1 MKITLISLILEN
13 FKGVKN
19 FEFVPSGKNA
29 AVYGTNASGKTTLAD
44 AYYWLLFG
52 KDSSGAANFDVKT
65 IGTSGLDYSVEG
77 IIEVD
82 GERHRLKRVLNEK
95 WERKRGDT
103 EKKLK
108 GNTTTYFI
116 DGVPVKE
123 KDFKAF
129 IENDL
134 VSEKTYQML
143 TDPDYFAGKLD
154 WKTRRN
160 QLIEWFA
167 DVSDSDIIS
176 AHQNLK
182 QIEQILN
189 GRTVEDTQKCIQAD
203 RKKINEQLQS
213 IPGRI
218 DEQQRNITAIS
229 SLVNGDEPQRLN
241 ELLKE
246 KSQLE
251 TQINTVGTDER
262 LSNAKAKVAEIKLE
276 IMSAKS
282 EYISKTRIEIDTKAL
297 DSLRKSK
304 LSAENDL
311 FRLEQDKNRYNIQ
324 LENIS
329 KQGMKYNEDFKRISA
344 EQYQGSNICPCCG
357 QLLPEDKI
365 QSAITEFNL
374 QKSTKLE
381 EIKTACQKLKNDRSD
396 LRKKIEDT
404 VCSIAL
410 IQEKIKDLTDSI
422 EHTEKSV
429 SSVIP
434 FEKTEEYERLSM
446 KLLDAEEEME
456 VTEIQ
461 TDFTEIKSKIS
472 DMEKEIARL
481 RSIIASQSSIS
492 MYEKRIEELKQQEK
506 EYGLM
511 MAKSENDLMLIEE
524 FIKTKCAEVERLIND
539 HFKAVKWKLF
549 DLQVN
554 GGINDCCEATVD
566 GVDYSTNL
574 NSAAKINAGL
584 DIINAVSGVIN
595 VSVPIWIDNAESIVD
610 IISTDSQTIRLIV
623 SEEYQKLFVKEI

>member
-1 MKITLISLILEN
+1 MKITLISLVLEN
-13 FKGVKN
+13 FKGIQK
-19 FEFVPSGKNA
+19 FEFVPDGKST
-29 AVYGTNASGKTTLAD
+29 AVFGTNASGKTTIAD

-77 IIEVD
+77 VIEVD
-82 GERHRLKRVLNEK
+82 GERHTLKRVLNEK

-123 KDFKAF
+123 KDFKSF
-129 IENDL
+129 IENEL

-154 WKTRRN
+154 WKSRRN

-167 DVSDSDIIS
+167 DVSDSDIVS
-176 AHQNLK
+176 AHPNLK
-182 QIEQILN
+182 PLEQILN
-189 GRTVEDTQKCIQAD
+189 GRTVEESQKCIQAD
-203 RKKINEQLQS
+203 RRKINEKLQT
-213 IPGRI
+213 IPSRI

-229 SLVNGDEPQRLN
+229 SLINGDEQQRLD

-251 TQINTVGTDER
+251 TQINTAGTDER
-262 LSNAKAKVAEIKLE
+262 ISQAKAKVAEIKLE
-276 IMSAKS
+276 IMNAKA
-282 EYISKTRIEIDTKAL
+282 EYLSRTSIETDTKAL

-311 FRLEQDKNRYNIQ
+311 FRLLQEKDIYNIR
-324 LENIS
+324 LENIA
-329 KQGMKYNEDFKRISA
+329 KQGMKYNEDFKKISA
-344 EQYQGSNICPCCG
+344 EQYSGSNVCPCCG

-374 QKSTKLE
+374 QKSAKLE
-381 EIKTACQKLKNDRSD
+381 EIKAACQKLKAERAE
-396 LRKKIEDT
+396 LKKKLEAVISNT
-404 VCSIAL
+404 GL
-410 IQEKIKDLTDSI
+410 IQEKIKELTDSI
-422 EHTEKSV
+422 ERTENSV

-446 KLLDAEEEME
+446 KLLDAEEEIE
-456 VTEIQ
+456 VAEVQ
-461 TDFTEIKSKIS
+461 TDFTEIQSKIA
-472 DMEKEIARL
+472 DTEKEIARL
-481 RSIIASQSSIS
+481 RGIVASQSSIS
-492 MYEKRIEELKQQEK
+492 MYEKRIDELKQQEK

-524 FIKTKCAEVERLIND
+524 FIKTKCAEVEKMINS
-539 HFKAVKWKLF
+539 HFKIVKWKLF

-554 GGINDCCEATVD
+554 GGINDCCEATVG

-584 DIINAVSGVIN
+584 DIINAVSGVMD
-595 VSVPIWIDNAESIVD
+595 VSVPIWIDNAESVVNFIP
-610 IISTDSQTIRLIV
+610 TNSQTIRLIV
-623 SEEYQKLFVKEI
+623 SEEHKKLFVKEI

>member
-19 FEFVPSGKNA
+19 FEFVPNGKNA

-95 WERKRGDT
+95 WERKHGDT

-129 IENDL
+129 IENEL

-229 SLVNGDEPQRLN
+229 SLVNGDEQQRLN

-282 EYISKTRIEIDTKAL
+282 EYISKTKIEIDTKAL

-311 FRLEQDKNRYNIQ
+311 FRLEQDKDRYNIQ

-329 KQGMKYNEDFKRISA
+329 NQGMKYNEDFKRISA

-422 EHTEKSV
+422 EHTEKSI

-472 DMEKEIARL
+472 DTEKEIARL

-610 IISTDSQTIRLIV
+610 IISTNSQTIRLIV

>member
-1 MKITLISLILEN
+1 MKINLISLVLEN
-13 FKGVKN
+13 FKGIQN
-19 FEFVPSGKNA
+19 FEFVPNSKST
-29 AVYGTNASGKTTLAD
+29 AVFGTNASGKTTIAD

-65 IGTSGLDYSVEG
+65 IGTTGLDYNVEG
-77 IIEVD
+77 VIEVD
-82 GERHRLKRVLNEK
+82 GERHILKRVLNEK
-95 WERKRGDT
+95 WERRRGDT

-108 GNTTTYFI
+108 GNTTTYSI

-123 KDFKAF
+123 KDFKSF
-129 IENDL
+129 IENSL

-154 WKTRRN
+154 WKSRRN

-167 DVSDSDIIS
+167 DVSDSDIIL
-176 AHQNLK
+176 AHPNLK
-182 QIEQILN
+182 PLEQILN
-189 GRTVEDTQKCIQAD
+189 GRTVEESQKCIQAD
-203 RKKINEQLQS
+203 RKKINEKLQS
-213 IPGRI
+213 IPSRI

-229 SLVNGDEPQRLN
+229 SISNGDEQQKLD

-251 TQINTVGTDER
+251 TQINTAGTDER
-262 LSNAKAKVAEIKLE
+262 ISQAKAKAEGIKLE
-276 IMSAKS
+276 IIKAKV
-282 EYISKTRIEIDTKAL
+282 EYLSKTSIETDTKAL

-311 FRLEQDKNRYNIQ
+311 FRLLQEKDIYNIR
-324 LENIS
+324 LENIA
-329 KQGMKYNEDFKRISA
+329 KQGMKYNEDFKKISA
-344 EQYQGSNICPCCG
+344 EQYSGSNVCPCCG

-374 QKSTKLE
+374 QKSAKLE
-381 EIKTACQKLKNDRSD
+381 EIKATCQKLKAERAE
-396 LRKKIEDT
+396 LKKKLEAVISNTD
-404 VCSIAL
+404 L
-410 IQEKIKDLTDSI
+410 IQEKIKELTDSI
-422 EHTEKSV
+422 ERTENSV

-446 KLLDAEEEME
+446 KLLDAEEEIE
-456 VTEIQ
+456 VAEVQ
-461 TDFTEIKSKIS
+461 TDFTEIKSQIA

-481 RSIIASQSSIS
+481 RGIIASQSSIS
-492 MYEKRIEELKQQEK
+492 MYEQRIEDLKQQEK

-524 FIKTKCAEVERLIND
+524 FIKTKCAEVERMINS
-539 HFKAVKWKLF
+539 HFKTVKWKLF

-584 DIINAVSGVIN
+584 DIINAVSGVMN
-595 VSVPIWIDNAESIVD
+595 VSVPIWIDNAESVVD
-610 IISTDSQTIRLIV
+610 FIPTNSQTIRLIV
-623 SEEYQKLFVKEI
+623 SEEHKKLFIKEI

>member
-1 MKITLISLILEN
+1 MKIALISLVLEN
-13 FKGVKN
+13 FKGIQN
-19 FEFVPSGKNA
+19 FEFVPDSKNT

-52 KDSSGAANFDVKT
+52 KDSTGATNFDVKT
-65 IGTSGLDYSVEG
+65 IGTSGLDYSVAG
-77 IIEVD
+77 VIEVD
-82 GERHRLKRVLNEK
+82 GKSHSLKRILNEK
-95 WERKRGDT
+95 WERRRGDT

-108 GNTTTYFI
+108 GNTTAYFI

-129 IENDL
+129 IENNL

-154 WKTRRN
+154 WKSRRN

-167 DVSDSDIIS
+167 DISDRDIIS
-176 AHQNLK
+176 AHPNLK

-311 FRLEQDKNRYNIQ
+311 FRLEQDKDRYNIQ

-329 KQGMKYNEDFKRISA
+329 KQGMKYNEDFKRIST

-374 QKSTKLE
+374 QKSAKLE

-461 TDFTEIKSKIS
+461 TDFTESKLKIA
-472 DMEKEIARL
+472 DVEKEIARL
-481 RSIIASQSSIS
+481 RGIVASQSSIS
-492 MYEKRIEELKQQEK
+492 MYERRIEELKQQEK

-524 FIKTKCAEVERLIND
+524 FIKTKCAEVERLINS
-539 HFKAVKWKLF
+539 HFKTVKWKLF

-554 GGINDCCEATVD
+554 GGINDCCEATVG

-595 VSVPIWIDNAESIVD
+595 VSVPIWIDNAESVVNFIP
-610 IISTDSQTIRLIV
+610 TNSQTIRLIV
-623 SEEYQKLFVKEI
+623 SEEHKKLFVKEI

>member
-1 MKITLISLILEN
+1 MKIALISLVLEN
-13 FKGVKN
+13 FKGMKS
-19 FEFVPSGKNA
+19 FGFVPDGKNT

-52 KDSSGAANFDVKT
+52 KDSTGTANFDVKT
-65 IGTSGLDYSVEG
+65 IGTTGLDYSVEG

-82 GERHRLKRVLNEK
+82 GERHTLKRILNEK
-95 WERKRGDT
+95 WERRRGDT
-103 EKKLK
+103 EKKFK

-129 IENDL
+129 IENSL

-143 TDPDYFAGKLD
+143 TDPDHFAGKLD

-176 AHQNLK
+176 SHPNLK
-182 QIEQILN
+182 PLEQILN
-189 GRTVEDTQKCIQAD
+189 GRTVEDSQKCIQAD
-203 RKKINEQLQS
+203 RKKINDLLQAV
-213 IPGRI
+213 PNRI
-218 DEQQRNITAIS
+218 DEQQRNITAIT
-229 SLVNGDEPQRLN
+229 SLVNGDEQQKID
-241 ELLKE
+241 ELLKQ

-251 TQINTVGTDER
+251 NEMHSAGTNEM
-262 LSNAKAKVAEIKLE
+262 LANAKAKVAEAKLE
-276 IMSAKS
+276 IINAKA
-282 EYISKTRIEIDTKAL
+282 EYLSKTSIELDTKAL

-304 LSAENDL
+304 FSAENDL
-311 FRLEQDKNRYNIQ
+311 FRLSQDKDRYDLQ
-324 LENIS
+324 LENIA

-344 EQYQGSNICPCCG
+344 EQYSGSNICPCCG
-357 QLLPEDKI
+357 QFLPEDKI

-374 QKSTKLE
+374 QKSARLE
-381 EIKTACQKLKNDRSD
+381 EIKSACQKLKAERAELKKKLETVISNTELTQDRIND
-396 LRKKIEDT
+396 
-404 VCSIAL
+404 
-410 IQEKIKDLTDSI
+410 QNDSM
-422 EHTEKSV
+422 ERTEKAISN
-429 SSVIP
+429 VIS
-434 FEKTEEYERLSM
+434 FEQTEEYERLSM
-446 KLLDAEEEME
+446 KLLDAKEEME

-461 TDFTEIKSKIS
+461 ADFTEIKVKTADI
-472 DMEKEIARL
+472 EKEIARL
-481 RSIIASQSSIS
+481 RGIIASQSSIS
-492 MYEKRIEELKQQEK
+492 MHEKRIEELKQQEK

-524 FIKTKCAEVERLIND
+524 FIKTKCAEVERLINS
-539 HFKAVKWKLF
+539 HFRTVKWKLF

-584 DIINAVSGVIN
+584 DIINAVSDVMN
-595 VSVPIWIDNAESIVD
+595 VSVPIWIDNAESVVD
-610 IISTDSQTIRLIV
+610 FITANSQTIRLIV
-623 SEEYQKLFVKEI
+623 SEEHKKLLVKEI

>member
-1 MKITLISLILEN
+1 MKIALVSLILEN
-13 FKGVKN
+13 FKGVQDFAFFPDSKN
-19 FEFVPSGKNA
+19 IS
-29 AVYGTNASGKTTLAD
+29 VYGTNASGKTTLAD

-65 IGTSGLDYSVEG
+65 IGTTGLDYSVEG

-82 GERHRLKRVLNEK
+82 GERHTLRRVLNEK
-95 WERKRGDT
+95 WERRRGDT

-116 DGVPVKE
+116 DDVPVKE

-129 IENDL
+129 IENEL

-154 WKTRRN
+154 WKSRRN

-176 AHQNLK
+176 AHPNLK
-182 QIEQILN
+182 PLEQILD
-189 GRTVEDTQKCIQAD
+189 GRTVEDSQKCIQAD
-203 RKKINEQLQS
+203 RKKINEQLQT
-213 IPGRI
+213 IPSRI

-229 SLVNGDEPQRLN
+229 SISNGDEQQRLD

-251 TQINTVGTDER
+251 AQINTAGTDER
-262 LSNAKAKVAEIKLE
+262 ISQAKAKAEGIKLE
-276 IMSAKS
+276 IVKAKV
-282 EYISKTRIEIDTKAL
+282 EYLSKTSIETDTKAL

-311 FRLEQDKNRYNIQ
+311 FRILQEKDIYNIR
-324 LENIS
+324 LENIA
-329 KQGMKYNEDFKRISA
+329 KQGMKYNEDFKKISA
-344 EQYQGSNICPCCG
+344 EQYSGSNVCPCCG

-365 QSAITEFNL
+365 QSAIAEYNL
-374 QKSTKLE
+374 QKSAKLE
-381 EIKTACQKLKNDRSD
+381 EIKAACQKLKAERAE
-396 LRKKIEDT
+396 LKKKLEAVISNT
-404 VCSIAL
+404 GL
-410 IQEKIKDLTDSI
+410 IQEKIKELTDSI
-422 EHTEKSV
+422 ERTENSV

-446 KLLDAEEEME
+446 KLLDAEEEIE
-456 VTEIQ
+456 VAEVQ
-461 TDFTEIKSKIS
+461 TDFTEIKSQIA

-481 RSIIASQSSIS
+481 RGIIASQSSIS
-492 MYEKRIEELKQQEK
+492 MYEQRIEDLKQQEK

-524 FIKTKCAEVERLIND
+524 FIKTKCAEVERMINS
-539 HFKAVKWKLF
+539 HFKTVKWKLF

-584 DIINAVSGVIN
+584 DIINAVSGVMN
-595 VSVPIWIDNAESIVD
+595 VSVPIWIDNAESVVD
-610 IISTDSQTIRLIV
+610 FIPTNSQTIRLIV
-623 SEEYQKLFVKEI
+623 SEEHKKLFIKEI

>member
-1 MKITLISLILEN
+1 MKINLISLVLEN
-13 FKGVKN
+13 FKGIQN
-19 FEFVPSGKNA
+19 FEFVPDGKST
-29 AVYGTNASGKTTLAD
+29 AVFGTNASGKTTIAD

-82 GERHRLKRVLNEK
+82 GEGHTLKRVLNEK
-95 WERKRGDT
+95 WERRRGDT

-108 GNTTTYFI
+108 GNTTAYFI

-129 IENDL
+129 IENNL

-154 WKTRRN
+154 WKSRRN

-167 DVSDSDIIS
+167 DISDRDIIS
-176 AHQNLK
+176 AHPNLK
-182 QIEQILN
+182 PLEQMLD
-189 GRTVEDTQKCIQAD
+189 GRTVEESQKCIQAD
-203 RKKINEQLQS
+203 RKKINEKLQS
-213 IPGRI
+213 IPSRI

-229 SLVNGDEPQRLN
+229 SISNGDEQQRLD

-251 TQINTVGTDER
+251 AQINTAGTDER
-262 LSNAKAKVAEIKLE
+262 ISQAKAKAEGIKLE
-276 IMSAKS
+276 IVKAKV
-282 EYISKTRIEIDTKAL
+282 EYLSKTSIETDTKAL

-311 FRLEQDKNRYNIQ
+311 FRILQEKDIYNIR
-324 LENIS
+324 LENIA
-329 KQGMKYNEDFKRISA
+329 KQGMKYNEDFKKISA
-344 EQYQGSNICPCCG
+344 EQYSGSNVCPCCG

-365 QSAITEFNL
+365 QSAIAEYNL
-374 QKSTKLE
+374 QKSAKLE
-381 EIKTACQKLKNDRSD
+381 EIKAACQKLKAERAE
-396 LRKKIEDT
+396 LKKKLEAVISNT
-404 VCSIAL
+404 GL
-410 IQEKIKDLTDSI
+410 IQEKIKELTDSI
-422 EHTEKSV
+422 ERTENSV

-446 KLLDAEEEME
+446 KLLDAEEEIE
-456 VTEIQ
+456 VAEVQ
-461 TDFTEIKSKIS
+461 TDFTEIKSQIA

-481 RSIIASQSSIS
+481 RGIIASQSSIS
-492 MYEKRIEELKQQEK
+492 MYEQRIEDLKQQEK

-524 FIKTKCAEVERLIND
+524 FIKTKCAEVERMINS
-539 HFKAVKWKLF
+539 HFKTVKWKLF

-584 DIINAVSGVIN
+584 DIINAVSGVMN
-595 VSVPIWIDNAESIVD
+595 VSVPIWIDNAESVVD
-610 IISTDSQTIRLIV
+610 FIPTNSQTIRLIV
-623 SEEYQKLFVKEI
+623 SEEHKKLFIKEI

>member
-1 MKITLISLILEN
+1 MKIALISLVLEN
-13 FKGVKN
+13 FKGIQN
-19 FEFVPSGKNA
+19 FEFVPDSKNT

-52 KDSSGAANFDVKT
+52 KDSSSVANFDVKT

-82 GERHRLKRVLNEK
+82 GERHKLKRVLNEK
-95 WERKRGDT
+95 WERRRGDT

-129 IENDL
+129 IENEL

-154 WKTRRN
+154 WKSRRN

-167 DVSDSDIIS
+167 DISDRDIIS
-176 AHQNLK
+176 AHPNLK
-182 QIEQILN
+182 PLEQMLD

-203 RKKINEQLQS
+203 RKKINEQLQT
-213 IPGRI
+213 IPSRI

-229 SLVNGDEPQRLN
+229 SWVNGDEQQRID

-251 TQINTVGTDER
+251 AQINTAGTDER
-262 LSNAKAKVAEIKLE
+262 ISNAKAKAAEIKLE

-282 EYISKTRIEIDTKAL
+282 EYLSKTSVEIDTKAL

-304 LSAENDL
+304 FSAENDL
-311 FRLEQDKNRYNIQ
+311 FRLSQDKDRYTIQ
-324 LENIS
+324 LENIA

-344 EQYQGSNICPCCG
+344 EQYQGDNICPCCG

-374 QKSTKLE
+374 KKSAKLE
-381 EIKTACQKLKNDRSD
+381 EIKTACQKLKAQRAD
-396 LRKKIEDT
+396 LKKKLQAVISNIELT
-404 VCSIAL
+404 QA
-410 IQEKIKDLTDSI
+410 KIKDLTESI
-422 EHTEKSV
+422 ERTEKSV
-429 SSVIP
+429 SNVIP
-434 FEKTEEYERLSM
+434 FEQTEEYEKLSM
-446 KLLDAEEEME
+446 KLLDAEEEIE
-456 VTEIQ
+456 VAEVQ
-461 TDFTEIKSKIS
+461 TDFTEIQSKIA
-472 DMEKEIARL
+472 DTEKEIARL
-481 RSIIASQSSIS
+481 HGIIANQSSIS
-492 MYEKRIEELKQQEK
+492 MYEKRIDELKQQEK

-524 FIKTKCAEVERLIND
+524 FIKTKCAEVEKMINS
-539 HFKAVKWKLF
+539 HFKIVKWKLF

-554 GGINDCCEATVD
+554 GGINDCCEATVG

-584 DIINAVSGVIN
+584 DIINAVSGVMD
-595 VSVPIWIDNAESIVD
+595 VSVPIWIDSAESVVNFIP
-610 IISTDSQTIRLIV
+610 TNSQTIRLIV
-623 SEEYQKLFVKEI
+623 SEEHKKLFVKEI

>member
-1 MKITLISLILEN
+1 MKINLISLVLEN
-13 FKGVKN
+13 FKGIQN
-19 FEFVPSGKNA
+19 FEFVPDGKST
-29 AVYGTNASGKTTLAD
+29 AVFGTNASGKTTIAD

-82 GERHRLKRVLNEK
+82 GEGHTLKRVLNEK
-95 WERKRGDT
+95 WERRRGDT

-108 GNTTTYFI
+108 GNTTAYFI

-129 IENDL
+129 IENNL

-154 WKTRRN
+154 WKSRRN

-167 DVSDSDIIS
+167 DISDRDIIS
-176 AHQNLK
+176 AHPNLK
-182 QIEQILN
+182 PLEQMLD
-189 GRTVEDTQKCIQAD
+189 GRTVEESQKCIQAD
-203 RKKINEQLQS
+203 RKKINEKLQS
-213 IPGRI
+213 IPSRI

-229 SLVNGDEPQRLN
+229 SISNGDEQQRLD
-241 ELLKE
+241 ELLRE

-251 TQINTVGTDER
+251 AQINTAGTDER
-262 LSNAKAKVAEIKLE
+262 ISQAKAKAEGIKLE
-276 IMSAKS
+276 IVKAKV
-282 EYISKTRIEIDTKAL
+282 EYLSKTSIETDTKAL

-311 FRLEQDKNRYNIQ
+311 FRILQEKDIYNIR
-324 LENIS
+324 LENIA
-329 KQGMKYNEDFKRISA
+329 KQGMKYNEDFKKISA
-344 EQYQGSNICPCCG
+344 EQYSGSNVCPCCG

-365 QSAITEFNL
+365 QSAIAEYNL
-374 QKSTKLE
+374 QKSAKLE
-381 EIKTACQKLKNDRSD
+381 EIKAACQKLKAERAE
-396 LRKKIEDT
+396 LKKKLEAVISNT
-404 VCSIAL
+404 GL
-410 IQEKIKDLTDSI
+410 IQEKIKELTDSI
-422 EHTEKSV
+422 ERTENSV

-446 KLLDAEEEME
+446 KLLDAEEEIE
-456 VTEIQ
+456 VAEVQ
-461 TDFTEIKSKIS
+461 TDFTEIKSQIA

-481 RSIIASQSSIS
+481 RGIIASQSSIS
-492 MYEKRIEELKQQEK
+492 MYEQRIEDLKQQEK

-524 FIKTKCAEVERLIND
+524 FIKTKCAEVERMINS
-539 HFKAVKWKLF
+539 HFKTVKWKLF

-584 DIINAVSGVIN
+584 DIINAVSGVMN
-595 VSVPIWIDNAESIVD
+595 VSVPIWIDNAESVVD
-610 IISTDSQTIRLIV
+610 FIPTNSQTIRLIV
-623 SEEYQKLFVKEI
+623 SEEHKKLFIKEI